1 MNKDAKT
8 FGFTFLKPGKA
19 LVESSLKSIK
29 VSPTGAPLIF
39 FIPATR
45 YPTSPAESS
54 FFDTFLGEKIPI
66 SSTMCD

>member
-19 LVESSLKSIK
+19 LVDSSLKSIK
-29 VSPTGAPLIF
+29 VSPTGAPLIS

-66 SSTMCD
+66 SSTMCY